1 MTSHKETAELLLAID
16 DELEANGVELP
27 TSLEPTSPDE
37 VELLELALML
47 YRRDKREALRLT
59 LMAAEG
65 IRTRRAVLRAY
76 RDAVARLPVIH

>member
-1 MTSHKETAELLLAID
+1 MNTVELLQAID

-27 TSLEPTSPDE
+27 TSLEPTGPDE
-37 VELLELALML
+37 EELLELALIL
-47 YRRDKREALRLT
+47 YRRDKLEALQLA

-65 IRTRRAVLRAY
+65 IRTRREVLRAY